1 MPESNVDDETNR
13 GSEREM
19 RWDRKLSVM
28 LARERYASRRGQR
41 CLRRRI
47 RRRRMR
53 TAVRR
58 QAWTRIE
65 TTKAAI
71 LFTAALVLL
80 TSTIGLILNR
90 WKFWSESL
98 MVDVPWSPYAVRLTY
113 GWVSAIG
120 FCGFLIVW
128 QLLQLSGTIG
138 PGPIGRSADSALTN
152 LLRLNQHATPTAI
165 RSLVNK
171 ARHWLFPALG
181 EWGLLRSIVAM
192 LAIAS
197 AVVAVAYWQLSSR
210 IQYSPDRT
218 SGGDL
223 VRASLTVAG
232 LIGGTVALVVT
243 YRRQR
248 AKEASQFVERF
259 GEAAKQLGD
268 EDPAVRLAG
277 VYAMASAADESS
289 VSGFRQQC
297 VDVLCGYLR
306 MPHEID
312 KARAG
317 LVERSRKYTPKD
329 DEDLESTDT
338 FRFRYNDDE
347 VRRTIV
353 RVLAEHLQPDAP
365 VSWSDYRIDL
375 IGATLVSA
383 NFSNCTFNE
392 RALFSEAVF
401 VGATFFNGTQ
411 FRKDA
416 VFVDT
421 KFLATTNFAY
431 QDRDGRKHPTV
442 FHQSAA
448 FEGSVFENFVAFA
461 DTQFHGPV
469 TFSRR
474 LRPGAAPNVPKRQTH
489 FKSGLYWKNV
499 QFADR
504 VEFESA
510 TVDRNL
516 HCTATTFT
524 SSMSFSDSKI
534 DGFHLKDTQFKAET
548 TFLGCTFPGTTRF
561 VKVNFELGANFSGS
575 TFAGET
581 EFGPWNYSRP
591 IYFTGSTFKSR
602 TYFHTGSNWDRLR
615 MPWSHIPE
623 TLSTIM
629 ESSVQPDL
637 VFPAPWPG
645 PRLTAL

>member
-1 MPESNVDDETNR
+1 MPESNVVDETNR
-13 GSEREM
+13 EREREM

-28 LARERYASRRGQR
+28 LARERYAGRRGQR

-65 TTKAAI
+65 TTKATI

-80 TSTIGLILNR
+80 TSAIGLILNR
-90 WKFWSESL
+90 WKFWSDSL
-98 MVDVPWSPYAVRLTY
+98 MVDVPWAPYAVRLTH

-120 FCGFLIVW
+120 FAGFVIVW

-138 PGPIGRSADSALTN
+138 PGPIGRSAESALTN
-152 LLRLNQHATPTAI
+152 LLRLSQKATLTTLG
-165 RSLVNK
+165 SLTNR
-171 ARHWLFPALG
+171 ARHWLFPKLE

-197 AVVAVAYWQLSSR
+197 TVVAVAYWQLSSR

-232 LIGGTVALVVT
+232 LIGGTVALVVA

-329 DEDLESTDT
+329 DEDFESTDT

-347 VRRTIV
+347 VRRSIV
-353 RVLAEHLQPDAP
+353 RVLAEHLQPDAS
-365 VSWSDYRIDL
+365 VSWSDCRIDL
-375 IGATLVSA
+375 VGATLVSA

-401 VGATFFNGTQ
+401 VGETFFNGTQ
-411 FRKDA
+411 FRKNA
-416 VFVDT
+416 VFVAA
-421 KFLATTNFAY
+421 KFLGTTNFTH
-431 QDRDGRKHPTV
+431 RELDGTNPTV

-448 FEGSVFENFVAFA
+448 FEGSVFESFVAFVG
-461 DTQFHGPV
+461 TQFHGPV

-474 LRPGAAPNVPKRQTH
+474 LRPGAAPNVPKRQTR
-489 FKSGLYWKNV
+489 FMGGLYWKNV

-510 TVDRNL
+510 IVDRNF
-516 HCTATTFT
+516 HCITTTFEST
-524 SSMSFSDSKI
+524 MSFSDSRVAGFYM
-534 DGFHLKDTQFKAET
+534 DGTQFKAET
-548 TFLGCTFPGTTRF
+548 TFLGCAFTGTTRF
-561 VKVNFELGANFSGS
+561 EKVNFEVGANLSGS

-591 IYFTGSTFKSR
+591 IYFTGCTFESR
-602 TYFHTGSNWDRLR
+602 TSFHAASNWDRLR

-623 TLSTIM
+623 ALSM
-629 ESSVQPDL
+629 LMGSPMQPDL

-645 PRLTAL
+645 PRLAAP